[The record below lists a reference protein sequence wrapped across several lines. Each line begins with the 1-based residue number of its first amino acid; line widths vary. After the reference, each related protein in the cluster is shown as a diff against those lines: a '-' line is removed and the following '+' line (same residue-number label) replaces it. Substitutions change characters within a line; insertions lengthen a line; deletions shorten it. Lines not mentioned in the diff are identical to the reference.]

1 MPVIF
6 TKYFYPMK
14 LSFLLPAT
22 LLAFLFPVSVFACTS
37 YLVTP
42 GASVDGSSMISYA
55 ADSHIRYGEL
65 YFFEGGPKPEGS
77 YFQVYCRSTHKPLV
91 KVPHPEFTYTVVGY
105 LNEKQVAIGETTYG
119 GRRELKDTTGLMDYA
134 GLMFLA
140 LQRASTARDAVRVIG
155 ELVEEYGYYSSG
167 ESFSIADPN
176 EVWIMEIIG
185 KGTDLQYDRRSDTY
199 YNADKGA
206 VWVAVRIPDG
216 YISAHANHARITTFP
231 REDGVTSISC
241 RNWQNLHNPEVS
253 YIYAHDVISF
263 ARKKGYFDGSDAD
276 FSFSDVYAPID
287 FGAARFCE
295 ARVWS
300 MFKEVNKDMLQFED
314 YAMGYD
320 LENRMPLYIKPE
332 RKLSVQD
339 LISFKRDY
347 LQGTDYNMA
356 QDIGAGPWGKPYR
369 WRPLTWELDG
379 KKYFHERTTA
389 TQQTGFSFITQ
400 SRREYPD
407 PVGGIIWFGVDD
419 ANTTVYVPMYAG
431 MQRVPESF
439 AEGNG
444 SILEYSE
451 DAAFWVFNK
460 VANFTYLRYSLMLPD
475 VKKVQAELESRFM
488 DFVPAVD
495 IAATD
500 LYNRDPELAKA
511 FLTDFSVKMGNY
523 TVQRWEELFRFL
535 MVKFVDG
542 NIKKEE
548 DGKFLTNK
556 WGKYPVVIHPE
567 YPEWW
572 LRLIVETTGDKF
584 RYIEPEQE

>member
-1 MPVIF
+1 
-6 TKYFYPMK
+6 MK
-14 LSFLLPAT
+14 LIRLISTTLLFVLLPAII
-22 LLAFLFPVSVFACTS
+22 FACTS

-65 YFFEGGPKPEGS
+65 YYFEGGPKPEGS
-77 YFQVYCRSTHKPLV
+77 YFQMYCRSTHKPLA
-91 KVPHPEFTYTVVGY
+91 KISNPSSTYSVVGFI
-105 LNEKQVAIGETTYG
+105 NEKQVGIGETTYG
-119 GRRELKDTTGLMDYA
+119 GRSELRDTTGLTDYA

-140 LQRASTARDAVRVIG
+140 LQRSATAREAIQVIG
-155 ELVEEYGYYSSG
+155 QMVEEYGYYSDG
-167 ESFSIADPN
+167 ESFSIADPK

-185 KGTDLQYDRRSDTY
+185 KGTDWQYDKKRKEY
-199 YNADKGA
+199 FNADKGA

-231 REDGVTSISC
+231 LQDGVKSISSKSWDKL
-241 RNWQNLHNPEVS
+241 NNPEIGV
-253 YIYAHDVISF
+253 IYAHDVISF
-263 ARKKGYFDGSDAD
+263 ARKKGYFDGADAD
-276 FSFSDVYAPID
+276 FSFSDVYAPVD

-300 MFKEVNKDMLQFED
+300 MFRKVNSDMYQFED
-314 YAMGYD
+314 YAMGYNLD
-320 LENRMPLYIKPE
+320 NRMPLYIKPD

-339 LISFKRDY
+339 LIDFKRDY
-347 LQGTDYNMA
+347 LQDTEYDMS
-356 QDIGAGPWGKPYR
+356 QDIGAGPWGAPYR
-369 WRPLTWELDG
+369 WRPLTWKIDG
-379 KKYFHERTTA
+379 ETYFHERTTA
-389 TQQTGFSFITQ
+389 TQQTAFSFITQ
-400 SRREYPD
+400 SRSNLPD

-431 MQRVPESF
+431 IRQAPESF

-444 SILEYSE
+444 SILEYSD

-460 VANFTYLRYSLMLPD
+460 VANFAYLRYSLMLPD
-475 VKKVQAELESRFM
+475 IRKVQSELESRFM
-488 DFVPAVD
+488 DFVPAID
-495 IAATD
+495 LAATE
-500 LYNRDPELAKA
+500 LYNKDPELARD

-523 TVQRWEELFRFL
+523 TTQRWEELFRFL
-535 MVKFVDG
+535 MVKFMDG

-548 DGKFLTNK
+548 NGQFLTNK
-556 WGKYPVVIHPE
+556 WGKYPIVIHPE

-584 RYIEPEQE
+584 RYIEKE

>member
-1 MPVIF
+1 
-6 TKYFYPMK
+6 MK
-14 LSFLLPAT
+14 LTHLLSTTLLIVLLP
-22 LLAFLFPVSVFACTS
+22 VSTFACTS

-65 YFFEGGPKPEGS
+65 YFHKGGWMPEGS
-77 YFQVYCRSTHKPLV
+77 FYQVYCRSTHKPLV
-91 KVPHPEFTYTVVGY
+91 KVPHPATTYSVVGFI
-105 LNEKQVAIGETTYG
+105 NEKQVAIGETTFG
-119 GRRELKDTTGLMDYA
+119 GRSQLRDTTGLMDYG

-140 LQRASTARDAVRVIG
+140 LQRSATAREAIKVIG
-155 ELVEEYGYYSSG
+155 QLVEEYGYYSDG
-167 ESFSIADPN
+167 ESFSIADKN

-185 KGTDLQYDRRSDTY
+185 KGTDWQFDKKSKQYF
-199 YNADKGA
+199 NADKGA

-216 YISAHANHARITTFP
+216 YISAHANHARIMNFP
-231 REDGVTSISC
+231 LEDGVNSISSK
-241 RNWQNLHNPEVS
+241 NWDNMNKPGVGV
-253 YIYAHDVISF
+253 IYAHDVITF
-263 ARKKGYFDGSDAD
+263 ARKKGYFDGADAD
-276 FSFSDVYAPID
+276 FSFSDVYAPVD

-300 MFKEVNKDMLQFED
+300 MFRKVNSEMEMFED
-314 YAMGYD
+314 YAMGHN

-339 LISFKRDY
+339 LMDFKRDY
-347 LQGTDYNMA
+347 LQGTEYDMS
-356 QDIGAGPWGKPYR
+356 QDLGAGPWGAPYR
-369 WRPLTWELDG
+369 WRPLTWKVDG
-379 KKYFHERTTA
+379 KTYFHERTTA
-389 TQQTGFSFITQ
+389 TQQTAFSFITQ
-400 SRREYPD
+400 SRSNLPD

-431 MQRVPESF
+431 IRHAPETY

-444 SILEYSE
+444 SILEYS
-451 DAAFWVFNK
+451 DNSAFWTFNK
-460 VANFTYLRYSLMLPD
+460 VSNFAYLRYSLMLPD
-475 VKKVQAELESRFM
+475 IRKVQSELETRFM

-495 IAATD
+495 KAATE
-500 LYNRDPELAKA
+500 LYNKNPELARD

-523 TVQRWEELFRFL
+523 TVERWEELFRFL
-535 MVKFVDG
+535 MVKFMDG

-548 DGKFLTNK
+548 NGEFLTNK
-556 WGKYPVVIHPE
+556 YGRYPIVIHPE

-584 RYIEPEQE
+584 LYIEKKN